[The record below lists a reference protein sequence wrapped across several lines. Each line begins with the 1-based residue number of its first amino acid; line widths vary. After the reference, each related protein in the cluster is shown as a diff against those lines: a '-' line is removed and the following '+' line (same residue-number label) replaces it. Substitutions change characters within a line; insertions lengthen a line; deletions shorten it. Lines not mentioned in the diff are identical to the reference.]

1 MAGQAVA
8 LEAGINHIFYTN
20 TAKLVALVG
29 GDTSRTDLFI
39 DAMMTAKDELL
50 IVYASAEGF

>member
-8 LEAGINHIFYTN
+8 LEAGFNHIFYTN

-29 GDTSRTDLFI
+29 GDISRTDLCI
-39 DAMMTAKDELL
+39 DAMMAEKD
-50 IVYASAEGF
+50 